1 MINFHFLKTTFNR
14 NLIDH
19 MRYILMVLLFAMF
32 PFSGISQDLSKLTNL
47 DDDMAETSGL
57 IFFDNRLITHNDSG
71 GMNALYE
78 INIGSGEV
86 NRIVT
91 IQNASNIDWEDIC
104 TDDAY
109 IYIGDF
115 GNNNGNRTNLRIY
128 KVLKTD
134 YLNADE
140 VSSEVIEFSYQDQND
155 FTSSPNDTNFDA
167 ETLISF
173 GSYLYVFTKNW
184 VDGRTNIYKVPKNK
198 GTYVVP
204 RIDEFDADGWITG
217 GTYNPLVNKVIL
229 TGYSGIRAFAIE
241 LRGFSNGLFSNGVI
255 DKYNLNIPLTESFQ
269 TEAVTYSDDFNYYIS
284 AEKNVLGSAALYS
297 LVSTTLGV
305 EDVNLVQNEIYP
317 NPAVESL
324 NIESKG
330 DLVKVEIYDYLGKK
344 VFEDSSVSK
353 NIDISELSK
362 GVYILKL
369 HSESGT
375 TSRKFIKE

>member
-14 NLIDH
+14 NSIDH
-19 MRYILMVLLFAMF
+19 MRYILMVLLFTMF
-32 PFSGISQDLSKLTNL
+32 PFFGISQDLSKLTNL

-78 INIGSGEV
+78 INIGSGGV

-91 IQNASNIDWEDIC
+91 IQNAVNIDWEDIC
-104 TDDAY
+104 TDDEY

-134 YLNADE
+134 YLNADV

-167 ETLISF
+167 ETLISY
-173 GSYLYVFTKNW
+173 GSDLYIFTKNW

-229 TGYSGIRAFAIE
+229 TGYSGFKAFAIE
-241 LRGFSNGLFSNGVI
+241 LRGFSGGKFSNGVI

-297 LVSTTLGV
+297 LVSTTLSV

-317 NPAVESL
+317 NPAGESL
-324 NIESKG
+324 TIKREK
-330 DLVKVEIYDYLGKK
+330 DLDKVEIYDYLGKK

-375 TSRKFIKE
+375 TSVKFIKE